1 MTEPDPLAGLRDQ
14 IRSATEAAERLVRDA
29 RAAGVGGGGRP
40 IRPRPAAEPPAPP
53 TPRAGWEADGA
64 DGVPAELVALARL
77 LGVLR
82 EILPDELQQ
91 QVTDLVRQVLT
102 LVGAMIDWAVTQLEQ
117 ERRGREVEVVD
128 IPIA

>member
-14 IRSATEAAERLVRDA
+14 IRSATEAAERLVREA
-29 RAAGVGGGGRP
+29 RAAGVGEGRP
-40 IRPRPAAEPPAPP
+40 DRPRARPAPEPP
-53 TPRAGWEADGA
+53 TPPAGWEADGA
-64 DGVPAELVALARL
+64 QGAPAELIALARL

-91 QVTDLVRQVLT
+91 QVTDLLRQLLT
-102 LVGAMIDWAVTQLEQ
+102 LLRALIDWAVTRLEQ
-117 ERRGREVEVVD
+117 EGRGREVEVVD